1 MVFLLDYRDSD
12 EYRRMDPPS
21 GNLHPREK
29 RTSLYPAMEPS
40 RILIVD
46 DDAPQ
51 RKVLAGYLKKQKHTV
66 FEAGSAADALSRFRT
81 DDIDIVLTDL
91 KMPGESGHELLL
103 KTRSLSPETAVV
115 LMTAFGTIEGAVD
128 AMRAGAYDYLTK
140 PIELDELDLLIGRI
154 SERRRLIS
162 ENRTLK
168 EQLAEKFSFEGIVSE
183 SDSMQEVLN
192 TAGRVAQSK
201 ASILV
206 RGESGTGKE
215 LLARA
220 MHFSSPRKDR
230 PFVAVNCAAL
240 NENLL
245 ESELFGHERGAFT
258 GAEKQRKGRFELAD
272 TGTLFLDEVGD
283 LPAATQVKLLRVL
296 QEESFERVGGSE
308 AINVDVRVLA
318 ATNRNLEEL
327 IRQGTF
333 REDLFYRLNVVSIDI
348 PPLRLRREDIA
359 PSIEHFATRYG
370 KEQRRRKISFTKDA
384 WNALLRYDYP
394 GNVRELENIV
404 QRAVILARGDTISLA
419 ELPQVVKGLKN
430 DDTPAAPAAARD
442 LPGAVEKLEK
452 DLVFESLRVNGG
464 NQSKAARDLGIS
476 ERNLRYRLKKW
487 GVRESPMGGQR
498 PTRKKRSA

>member
-1 MVFLLDYRDSD
+1 
-12 EYRRMDPPS
+12 
-21 GNLHPREK
+21 
-29 RTSLYPAMEPS
+29 MEPS
-40 RILIVD
+40 QILIVD

-51 RKVLAGYLKKQKHTV
+51 REVLAGYLRKQKHTV
-66 FEAGSAADALSRFRT
+66 FEAGSAPEALSRLRT
-81 DDIDIVLTDL
+81 DDIDIVITDL
-91 KMPGESGHELLL
+91 KMPGESGHELLV

-162 ENRTLK
+162 ENRALK
-168 EQLAEKFSFEGIVSE
+168 EQLAEKFSFDGIVSTSSQME
-183 SDSMQEVLN
+183 EVLN

-201 ASILV
+201 ASILI

-220 MHFSSPRKDR
+220 IHFSSPRRER

-272 TGTLFLDEVGD
+272 NGTLFLDEIGD

-296 QEESFERVGGSE
+296 QEETFERVGGSDL
-308 AINVDVRVLA
+308 IKVDVRVVA

-327 IRQGTF
+327 IKRGAF
-333 REDLFYRLNVVSIDI
+333 REDLFYRLNVVTVEI
-348 PPLRLRREDIA
+348 PPLRLRRDDIA
-359 PSIEHFATRYG
+359 PSIEHFAARYA
-370 KEQRRRKISFTKDA
+370 KEQRRKKISFTKDA
-384 WNALLRYDYP
+384 WNALQRYDYP

-404 QRAVILARGDTISLA
+404 QRAVILARGDTITLA
-419 ELPQVVKGLKN
+419 ELPQVVKGLKPEE
-430 DDTPAAPAAARD
+430 TLPAPDAAKD

-452 DLVFESLRVNGG
+452 DLIFESLRIHGG

-487 GVRESPMGGQR
+487 GMRENPIGGPR
-498 PTRKKRSA
+498 STKRRSA